1 MNFAKHVIEVPE
13 SGLAGAADV
22 RLPPRIAENVERV
35 LIPAEAISSRVD
47 AVAEEVTNTYLDEGI
62 DELVALVVL
71 RGAFMFAA
79 DLGRAIMSRGR
90 LNLRAD
96 FISVSTYANQ
106 IKDQAETEREVRVA
120 LRPEDLWGRHVLLV
134 EDIVDQG
141 FTLARIQ
148 RIVEDEGAA
157 SVRICSLLVKE
168 LENPSPD
175 VKALR
180 DSLVVHFAGFQLPD
194 RWVVG
199 YGTDAEGQFR
209 MLPHIC
215 TVDESL
221 YRGG

>member
-1 MNFAKHVIEVPE
+1 MNVSMQMIKVPE
-13 SGLAGAADV
+13 TGLPEAAET
-22 RLPPRIAENVERV
+22 RLPLRVSENIERV
-35 LIPAEAISSRVD
+35 LIPADAISSRVE
-47 AVAEEVTNTYLDEGI
+47 AMAEEITSTYIDEGV

-79 DLGRAIMSRGR
+79 DLGRALMRQGR
-90 LNLRAD
+90 LFLHAE

-106 IKDQAETEREVRVA
+106 IKDLEETEREVRVT
-120 LRPEDLWGRHVLLV
+120 LRPESLWGRHVLLI
-134 EDIVDQG
+134 EDILDQG

-148 RIVEDEGAA
+148 RILEDEGAS

-168 LENPSPD
+168 LENPSAQ
-175 VKALR
+175 VQTLR

-199 YGTDAEGQFR
+199 YGSDVDGQFR

-215 TVDESL
+215 TINESV

>member
-1 MNFAKHVIEVPE
+1 MNIAKHMVEVPE
-13 SGLAGAADV
+13 TGLPGATDV
-22 RLPPRIAENVERV
+22 RLPLRISENIERV
-35 LIPAEAISSRVD
+35 LIPSEAISSRVE
-47 AVAEEVTNTYLDEGI
+47 AVAEEITSTYTDEGI

-79 DLGRAIMSRGR
+79 DLGRALMRQGR
-90 LNLRAD
+90 LFLHTE

-106 IKDQAETEREVRVA
+106 IKDLTETEREVRVT
-120 LRPEDLWGRHVLLV
+120 LRPESLWGRHVLLV
-134 EDIVDQG
+134 EDILDQG

-148 RIVEDEGAA
+148 RILEDEGAA

-168 LENPSPD
+168 LKNPSEQ
-175 VKALR
+175 VQSLR
-180 DSLVVHFAGFQLPD
+180 DSLVVHFAGFHLPD

-199 YGTDAEGQFR
+199 YGSDVNGQFR

-215 TVDESL
+215 TIDESL

>member
-1 MNFAKHVIEVPE
+1 MDVSKHVIEVPE
-13 SGLAGAADV
+13 TGLPGAADV
-22 RLPPRIAENVERV
+22 RLPPRIAENVDRV
-35 LIPAEAISSRVD
+35 LIPAEAISARVE
-47 AVAEEVTNTYLDEGI
+47 ALAEEVGSTYIDEGV

-79 DLGRAIMSRGR
+79 DLGRAVVRRG
-90 LNLRAD
+90 LLDLRAD

-106 IKDQAETEREVRVA
+106 IKDMAETEREVRVT
-120 LRPEDLWGRHVLLV
+120 LRPEGLWGRHVLLV
-134 EDIVDQG
+134 EDILDQG

-148 RIVEDEGAA
+148 RILEDEGAA

-168 LENPSPD
+168 LENPSEQ

-180 DSLVVHFAGFQLPD
+180 DSLVVHFAGFHLPD

-199 YGTDAEGQFR
+199 YGTDVDGQFR

-221 YRGG
+221 YQGG